1 MESEKR
7 DYMDLKIFQDFLA
20 NFFDTTPLRAQIIA
34 DTGFVVA
41 SYQAD
46 HVGMFHE
53 EAYRVLQSK
62 ATSEQCV
69 RKDGEEAQQTALYVP
84 LIKDKQIVGILEL
97 CGEDSQSTRIYAQVM
112 KLSIESM
119 MNQGANSANLQKYAS
134 KYDLFIQKLLYD
146 PQVSRS
152 ELEARA
158 EKLGYR
164 YDCMRIP
171 VFITTERIDDFSGL
185 LQQGES
191 NPYYNKQDIMALSR
205 SGNITLLIYLGQ
217 GENVL
222 RTYREYVTDY
232 LAWWQKTLSGMG
244 LKYQMYIGSI
254 QSKLLYY
261 RTAYEHAVW
270 LHNTARCEDAVNWF
284 YDHTEAYLKWSVPAI
299 KYKEIFNVFAE
310 NLPEDFLHFYEE
322 LMDSLIYCAFN
333 LNPAS
338 KRLFVHKNTLSF
350 RLGKVK
356 ERLNIN
362 PMQNPMQRD
371 FASNFCL
378 YLRMF
383 LPGSGGDLS

>member
-1 MESEKR
+1 M
-7 DYMDLKIFQDFLA
+7 
-20 NFFDTTPLRAQIIA
+20 
-34 DTGFVVA
+34 
-41 SYQAD
+41 
-46 HVGMFHE
+46 
-53 EAYRVLQSK
+53 
-62 ATSEQCV
+62 
-69 RKDGEEAQQTALYVP
+69 
-84 LIKDKQIVGILEL
+84 EL
-97 CGEDSQSTRIYAQVM
+97 CGEDSQSTRVYAHVM

-119 MNQGANSANLQKYAS
+119 LNHELSSVNLQKYAS

-158 EKLGYR
+158 EKLGYL

-171 VFITTERIDDFSGL
+171 VFITTERIGDFSGL
-185 LQQGES
+185 LQQGEA

-205 SGNITLLIYLGQ
+205 SGNITLFIYLGQ
-217 GENVL
+217 GEDVL
-222 RTYREYVTDY
+222 RSYREYVIDY

-261 RTAYEHAVW
+261 RAAYEHAAW
-270 LHNTARCEDAVNWF
+270 LHNTARCENVMNWF
-284 YDHTEAYLKWSVPAI
+284 YDHTEAYLKWSIPVI

-310 NLPEDFLHFYEE
+310 NLPEDFLRSYKE
-322 LMDSLIYCAFN
+322 LMESLVHCAFN
-333 LNPAS
+333 LAHAS

-350 RLGKVK
+350 RLGKIK

-378 YLRMF
+378 YLKMF
-383 LPGSGGDLS
+383 LP